1 MILIDNERQQAARQN
16 LFIATERKE
25 LVTYKPLTPSQ
36 IIQMAK
42 LVERGASKQSV
53 WKFVAPQARKQDVY
67 AALDGVEWKR

>member
-1 MILIDNERQQAARQN
+1 MILIDHERQQAARQN
-16 LFIATERKE
+16 LFRAPE
-25 LVTYKPLTPSQ
+25 LKKRMTYKPLTPSQ

-42 LVERGASKQSV
+42 LVERGASKQSA